1 MLANLAFLLDIRG
14 FVGNKK
20 PFPVLHLLDGMN
32 KSLRGRSKY
41 LTNIT
46 STPKVLSLEYIL
58 QSRFEPRPETCMLIL
73 IICVLWQRV

>member
-1 MLANLAFLLDIRG
+1 LLFLLAKRG
-14 FVGNKK
+14 FIGNKN

-46 STPKVLSLEYIL
+46 STPKVLNLEYIL
-58 QSRFEPRPETCMLIL
+58 QSKFETRPSGYNGA
-73 IICVLWQRV
+73 R